1 MVFLRRRGISKSAGC
16 PDKSMK
22 LLNAETGLCSNRS
35 LESSEWCPQFLLLHH
50 HYHHRPSP
58 SGLDLLAEVRVC
70 NLARKKTQHHSTGRR
85 DLRRL
90 RSRFTELGSGR
101 NWARDGPGTR
111 AVQGSGL
118 RWTRLSRFAAL
129 AATRL
134 AAKFQL
140 LVRCEGLTQG

>member
-1 MVFLRRRGISKSAGC
+1 MVFLRRRGISKGAGC
-16 PDKSMK
+16 PDKSIK

-58 SGLDLLAEVRVC
+58 SGLDLLVEVRVC

-90 RSRFTELGSGR
+90 RSRLTELGSGR
-101 NWARDGPGTR
+101 NWAAGRSRHSGCSRLRAPADPAKPARSTRCDSPG
-111 AVQGSGL
+111 G
-118 RWTRLSRFAAL
+118 
-129 AATRL
+129 
-134 AAKFQL
+134 
-140 LVRCEGLTQG
+140 